1 MWWIRNMR
9 CMAFLGIF
17 CCHLNQIPV
26 FQRPYTRR
34 DHRRRLVDRPS
45 YCPSYSPPLYNR
57 FLRRRG
63 ASVIW
68 VVEPSGEL
76 VTAAEEKQEDKENE
90 VGNEGGAFVSR
101 ETATAREY
109 LGELLGDARY
119 GVLRAIEEA
128 LPDKD
133 LVMLASCVVGLLTG
147 VGVVFFNQA
156 VHELRDL
163 FWDGIPSRG
172 ASWLREEPLE
182 EIWQRVILVP
192 TCGGII
198 VVILNSLRNQL
209 ERSSW
214 RTKFF
219 DASTVLSAFFKAI
232 AASITLG
239 NGNSLGPEGPS
250 VEIGSSIAKAVSNVF
265 KWNAGKR
272 LSIVAAGSAA
282 GISSGFN
289 AAVSGCFFA
298 VESVLRLS
306 SSDSFS
312 SLTNST
318 SMVIL
323 SSVIASIVSE
333 VGLGSDPTFT
343 VPEYDFRSPSE
354 LPLYLLLGI
363 LCGLVALILSK
374 STSVAM
380 EVAGKLEMAVG
391 NLKALFPA
399 LGGLTVGL
407 IALAYPEVLYWGFQN
422 VDIVLESRP
431 FVNGLPAGVL
441 FQLVGAKILA
451 TSICRAS
458 GLVGGYYAPSLFI
471 GAATGMAY
479 GKFVGFM
486 FSGPNPLIRLPILD
500 VASPQAY
507 GLVGMAATLAG
518 VCQVPLTSVLLLFEL
533 TQDYRIVLPLL
544 GAVGLSS
551 WISSNQD
558 RRNSRHE
565 SRKVEDG
572 GNEHQVSTYCGEE
585 SDYSL
590 VTAELVHDRPLC
602 DLEQSLCVYDHSAV
616 MAYIAERLLVAQA
629 MRTSFI
635 TAQMSTTIDEVLKLM
650 LMEKQSYV
658 LITDSNG
665 FLLGQLSLE
674 NIQNYSE
681 AAQLHVVKTGVENV
695 LISDVYHSE
704 LNKRLMWKATPNMT
718 LATAE
723 RIMDLH
729 GLSQLPVVSENVQL
743 QDGGCLIGLLDKECI
758 SVTCRALATKE
769 MLRLS
774 STSQKKG

>member
-1 MWWIRNMR
+1 MKEE
-9 CMAFLGIF
+9 L
-17 CCHLNQIPV
+17 L
-26 FQRPYTRR
+26 FQ
-34 DHRRRLVDRPS
+34 
-45 YCPSYSPPLYNR
+45 
-57 FLRRRG
+57 
-63 ASVIW
+63 
-68 VVEPSGEL
+68 
-76 VTAAEEKQEDKENE
+76 EKQQLQENTLE
-90 VGNEGGAFVSR
+90 SYW
-101 ETATAREY
+101 ETR
-109 LGELLGDARY
+109 
-119 GVLRAIEEA
+119 
-128 LPDKD
+128 
-133 LVMLASCVVGLLTG
+133 
-147 VGVVFFNQA
+147 
-156 VHELRDL
+156 
-163 FWDGIPSRG
+163 
-172 ASWLREEPLE
+172 
-182 EIWQRVILVP
+182 
-192 TCGGII
+192 GII
-198 VVILNSLRNQL
+198 VGVLNSLRNQL

-239 NGNSLGPEGPS
+239 TGNSLGPEGPS

-265 KWNAGKR
+265 KWNAGKQ
-272 LSIVAAGSAA
+272 
-282 GISSGFN
+282 
-289 AAVSGCFFA
+289 
-298 VESVLRLS
+298 
-306 SSDSFS
+306 
-312 SLTNST
+312 
-318 SMVIL
+318 
-323 SSVIASIVSE
+323 

-422 VDIVLESRP
+422 VDI
-431 FVNGLPAGVL
+431 
-441 FQLVGAKILA
+441 
-451 TSICRAS
+451 
-458 GLVGGYYAPSLFI
+458 
-471 GAATGMAY
+471 
-479 GKFVGFM
+479 
-486 FSGPNPLIRLPILD
+486 
-500 VASPQAY
+500 
-507 GLVGMAATLAG
+507 VGMAATLAG

-665 FLLGQLSLE
+665 FSSWTVITEKHPELQH
-674 NIQNYSE
+674 SE
-681 AAQLHVVKTGVENV
+681 AAQLHVVKLV
-695 LISDVYHSE
+695 
-704 LNKRLMWKATPNMT
+704 
-718 LATAE
+718 
-723 RIMDLH
+723 
-729 GLSQLPVVSENVQL
+729 
-743 QDGGCLIGLLDKECI
+743 
-758 SVTCRALATKE
+758 
-769 MLRLS
+769 
-774 STSQKKG
+774 